1 MNFLD
6 KFIDKRN
13 KNNGQGEMAFTDHL
27 EQLRWHLFRSIVA
40 IIIAAIVV
48 FANIDWVFDK
58 VILGPAYPDFIS
70 YKALCKL
77 GEMTNIPEFCL
88 QEIKMKFQNTKLAG
102 QFMISMTS
110 SAMIGFIVAFP
121 YVCWEIWRF
130 IKPALTDKELKY
142 SKGMV
147 FWITMLF
154 LLGVLFAYF
163 IIIPFTINFF
173 ANYTLSPKFE
183 NDITI
188 ADYYDTLFD
197 VILGM
202 GVVFQLPIVIFFLS
216 KIGLIT
222 PKLLREKRRYAIL
235 IIFVLSAFISPPDAF
250 SLFFIA
256 LPLTL
261 LYEVS
266 IIISARITKSIAEQE
281 GKERTLDW

>member
-1 MNFLD
+1 MNLLD

-13 KNNGQGEMAFTDHL
+13 QNNAQGEMAFTEHL

-40 IIIAAIVV
+40 ILVAAIVV
-48 FANIDWVFDK
+48 FVNIDWIFDK
-58 VILGPAYPDFIS
+58 IILGPAYPDFIS
-70 YKALCKL
+70 YQVLCKL
-77 GEMTNIPEFCL
+77 ANTFNIPDLCL
-88 QEIKMKFQNTKLAG
+88 SEIKMKFQNTKLAG

-130 IKPALTDKELKY
+130 IKPALTPKELKY

-147 FWITMLF
+147 FWITTLF
-154 LLGVLFAYF
+154 LLGVFFAYF
-163 IIIPFTINFF
+163 IIVPFTINFF

-216 KIGLIT
+216 KIGIIT
-222 PKLLREKRRYAIL
+222 PKLLRDKRRYAIL
-235 IIFVLSAFISPPDAF
+235 IIFILSAFISPPDAF

-266 IIISARITKSIAEQE
+266 IIISARINKSLEE
-281 GKERTLDW
+281 KEAKEKTLDW